1 MLPVSADLTTVRIY
15 ESDITQ
21 LIIGTTDT
29 TILNLQTEDVTII
42 TTVPATINGA
52 SLSLS
57 NDSPEDVARSASAGS
72 SSFVSRADHVHSAA
86 NLLLDGG
93 NY

>member
-1 MLPVSADLTTVRIY
+1 MLLVSADLTTVRIY

-21 LIIGTTDT
+21 LTIGTIDT
-29 TILNLQTEDVTII
+29 TTLNLQTEDVTII
-42 TTVPATINGA
+42 TTVPATISVEAMN
-52 SLSLS
+52 LS
-57 NDSPEDVARSASAGS
+57 DDMPQDITRTS
-72 SSFVSRADHVHSAA
+72 SSGVSDFVSRADHKHSAA